1 MLYTQERVAKVTSQ
15 TILSYETGLRTL
27 QVSTSLQFYG
37 CLVRGDNKNFK
48 EYLSRQSKIL
58 ENMVDLVKIYLKFV
72 FGFTRSAKPYYPYLL
87 DCNLCRCIETILEF
101 LNYQPKM
108 NINIIV

>member
-1 MLYTQERVAKVTSQ
+1 M
-15 TILSYETGLRTL
+15 
-27 QVSTSLQFYG
+27 
-37 CLVRGDNKNFK
+37 RGDNTNFK

-72 FGFTRSAKPYYPYLL
+72 FGFSRSAKPYYPYLL
-87 DCNLCRCIETILEF
+87 DCNLCCCIETILEF

-108 NINIIV
+108 NINIIVEKNFFESMNTILSLNDGLKEIEACEKRQPISHI